1 MSALV
6 RKTNSGQVA
15 RLTRRIQGRRIRDR
29 RLQQHQGVDSASA
42 GAGGAGYRRHRP
54 EDTVLYGVVEQHAD
68 AFFEGQVEQGRG
80 LPRFVREEFEA
91 YLRCGRLEHGFI
103 GAKCSGC
110 RHEH

>member
-1 MSALV
+1 MQA
-6 RKTNSGQVA
+6 A
-15 RLTRRIQGRRIRDR
+15 
-29 RLQQHQGVDSASA
+29 LQQHQGIDSASA
-42 GAGGAGYRRHRP
+42 GAGGAGYRLYRS

-103 GAKCSGC
+103 WVCQENCVNGITKVSDPQT
-110 RHEH
+110 